1 MIAPFASH
9 DNNSWVMEG
18 VSYKQQLRFAISG
31 LCSRDLE
38 APSVAA
44 ARAVLRG
51 VRDNAQH
58 LRAALLDILAG
69 EQSSWQG
76 LKAYLKSCNAWIGR
90 ASHATCSAC
99 IVVAHTTWAPT
110 AGIDAAPRHAARCRL
125 QLAEY
130 AVLECLEHQQLTHI
144 LPRLSQQVG
153 CCRLLL
159 MDYEQPQTI
168 PTKQPV
174 SMRYWLP
181 SMYQQHHPRG
191 LFVHAQANIV
201 LAAHRQDAGCIN
213 SLAALLTSC
222 MAKLLLE
229 PQGSYAAIHGASKG
243 SVAAHASR
251 EVVTADFLC
260 EALLFPVIN
269 STYRSVS
276 CQQRRVFSQACVL
289 LTGGNTPGSRAPQAR
304 CARCVCGLTAGLH
317 VRVRR
322 DPEQT
327 RVSAGSVVLLGL
339 FEVLK
344 GHTDQPA
351 VIDAVRRCLSLML
364 QLMGAGE

>member
-1 MIAPFASH
+1 MRPAGHAS
-9 DNNSWVMEG
+9 
-18 VSYKQQLRFAISG
+18 
-31 LCSRDLE
+31 
-38 APSVAA
+38 
-44 ARAVLRG
+44 
-51 VRDNAQH
+51 
-58 LRAALLDILAG
+58 LL
-69 EQSSWQG
+69 
-76 LKAYLKSCNAWIGR
+76 
-90 ASHATCSAC
+90 
-99 IVVAHTTWAPT
+99 HTPVCGPPT

-130 AVLECLEHQQLTHI
+130 AVLECLEHQQLTNI

-181 SMYQQHHPRG
+181 SMYQQHQPRG

-243 SVAAHASR
+243 STAAHASR

-276 CQQRRVFSQACVL
+276 CQQRRVFSQACDCC
-289 LTGGNTPGSRAPQAR
+289 SRVAAFL
-304 CARCVCGLTAGLH
+304 AAGPH
-317 VRVRR
+317 RHDV
-322 DPEQT
+322 P
-327 RVSAGSVVLLGL
+327 
-339 FEVLK
+339 
-344 GHTDQPA
+344 
-351 VIDAVRRCLSLML
+351 DASE
-364 QLMGAGE
+364 A